1 MRIMNEIELK
11 DRLLNP
17 YNFILSILVLSFF
30 FHYNDAKAQ
39 TGVINIVAG
48 GGASDPGNGGAAT
61 ESVLRVPT
69 GVFLDSAGNI
79 FIAEFMG
86 HRIRKVDGISGVIT
100 TVAGDGSQGFTGDNG
115 LASDAKLSFPSG
127 LFLDNSGN
135 MFIAD
140 TNNHRIRKVDS
151 STGFI
156 TTVAGN
162 GLQGFSGD
170 DGLAIEARLSFPS
183 GLFLDNS
190 GNMFIADT
198 NNHRIR
204 KVDNSTGIIT
214 TVAGN
219 GLRGF
224 RGDDGD
230 AANAMLNE
238 PHGLS
243 IDSLGNVFVADTNN
257 HRIRKVDSR
266 TGKITTVAGGG
277 LPDDLV
283 GDGGLPGDAKLSFPS
298 GVFVDNA
305 NNIFISD
312 TGAHRIRKVDS
323 TTGLIITVAGNGS
336 QGFIGNGG
344 APNDAAIFE
353 PFGIFVDSANNI
365 FFADQAFVHKVSI
378 EKEPISTPAFSPTP
392 TLIPVTSPTL
402 TPKATL
408 IPGASPSPTLTPKA
422 TLTPGASPSPTLT
435 PLPATSPSPI
445 LTPTPGPS
453 PASTPNGNGGKSF
466 TFNCGKVL
474 NRGLG
479 GLERLILDMGANEK
493 CILKLTNL
501 IPGIRLE
508 VLTNLR
514 KGFKSSIKI
523 EPKSGVTNNNGEL
536 EFTISAIEAGIDWIA
551 WGVKNDKGIV
561 SFDKKAFD
569 AGFAWGMFVEVR

>member
-1 MRIMNEIELK
+1 MEIMNETKLK

-17 YNFILSILVLSFF
+17 YIFILSILVLSSL

-39 TGVINIVAG
+39 TGIINIVAG
-48 GGASDPGNGGAAT
+48 GGDSDPGNRGAAT
-61 ESVLRVPT
+61 EAVLRVPT
-69 GVFLDSAGNI
+69 GVFLDSTGNI
-79 FIAEFMG
+79 FVAEFMG
-86 HRIRKVDGISGVIT
+86 HRIRKVDGISGIIT
-100 TVAGDGSQGFTGDNG
+100 TVAGDGAQGFSGDNG

-127 LFLDNSGN
+127 LFLDDTGN

-170 DGLAIEARLSFPS
+170 DGLATEARLSFPS
-183 GLFLDNS
+183 GLFLDDT

-204 KVDNSTGIIT
+204 KVDSSTGIIT

-305 NNIFISD
+305 DNIFISD
-312 TGAHRIRKVDS
+312 TGDHRIRKVDS

-353 PFGIFVDSANNI
+353 PFGIFVDSADNI

-402 TPKATL
+402 TPT
-408 IPGASPSPTLTPKA
+408 A
-422 TLTPGASPSPTLT
+422 TLTPGVSPAPTLT
-435 PLPATSPSPI
+435 PLPVTSPSPI

-453 PASTPNGNGGKSF
+453 PTSTPTGNGGKGF

-508 VLTNLR
+508 VLTDLR